1 MTQNSSATKA
11 TVAAVIRLAL
21 GLIVIGAMLF
31 WPAGTF
37 DYWQGWMWLAVLGL
51 ALAFILVYLAQRD
64 PALLDRR
71 SRYRETRREQRL
83 IIALSALCYLAA
95 FLLPGFDRRFGWSD
109 VPAWVS
115 IAAQIVVTASLVFI
129 FLVYKINSYAS
140 RVIEV
145 QEEQQVIASGPYAL
159 VRHPMYLGMMLMIIF
174 SPLALGSY
182 WAVPPTL
189 ILPFL
194 LAARAK
200 DEETLLA
207 DELKGYREYMQK
219 TRYRLF
225 PGIW

>member
-1 MTQNSSATKA
+1 MTQNSSATKS
-11 TVAAVIRLAL
+11 TVAAIVRLAL

-37 DYWQGWMWLAVLGL
+37 DYWQAWMWIAVLGL
-51 ALAFILVYLAQRD
+51 ALAFILIYLAQRD

-71 SRYRETRREQRL
+71 SRYSETRREQRL

-95 FLLPGFDRRFGWSD
+95 FLLPGFDKRFGWSD

-115 IAAQIVVTASLVFI
+115 IAAQIVVAASLVLI
-129 FLVYKINSYAS
+129 FLVYKINTYAS

-145 QEEQQVIASGPYAL
+145 QEEQQVITSGPYAI
-159 VRHPMYLGMMLMIIF
+159 VRHPMYFGMMLMIIF

-182 WAVPPTL
+182 WAVLPTL

-200 DEETLLA
+200 DEEELLA

-219 TRYRLF
+219 TRFRLL